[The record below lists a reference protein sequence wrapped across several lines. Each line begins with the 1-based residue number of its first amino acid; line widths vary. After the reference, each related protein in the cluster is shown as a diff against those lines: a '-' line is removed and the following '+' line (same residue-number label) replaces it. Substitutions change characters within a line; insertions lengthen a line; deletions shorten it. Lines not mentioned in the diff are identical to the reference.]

1 MAKKNELRD
10 TAVRIGSAIG
20 KVDSA
25 AHKAALKAAGA
36 AHVARQ
42 ELTALGKQV
51 DALKRQLEKS
61 TQRLKSALK

>member
-1 MAKKNELRD
+1 MVKKNELRGA
-10 TAVRIGSAIG
+10 AVRISSVIG
-20 KVDSA
+20 TVDSA
-25 AHKAALKAAGA
+25 AHKAALRAAGA

-42 ELTALGKQV
+42 ELIALGKQV